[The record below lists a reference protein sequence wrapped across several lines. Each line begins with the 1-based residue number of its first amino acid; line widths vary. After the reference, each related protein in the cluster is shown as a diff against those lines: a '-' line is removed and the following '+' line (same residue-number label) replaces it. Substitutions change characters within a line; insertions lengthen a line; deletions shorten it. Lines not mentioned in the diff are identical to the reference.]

1 MSAPTGESVVFEG
14 ARITPRVQHKA
25 TALETPIL
33 TAPNTASY
41 APRMKPPLLIAG
53 LAVVTLLAHGAEAE
67 VRIACP
73 HANPADLSALQPP
86 APTPDTSDCLV
97 EIGADSVQI
106 RNGRWT
112 GRRPL
117 AGSIGSYRFDDEGRL
132 LDIIEPRGHV
142 VALRPLRRLVS
153 VVDSAGQTT
162 QFVYSGLGQL
172 LAVSGPGETLAT
184 FMYSSAGRLVAI
196 IERDGSTTH
205 YSYDLLKRV
214 TRIVDA
220 TGSATNFAYGAGRIL
235 TVTDAAGSTSLTY
248 AAGALLVGIQSP
260 SASLSFGYDSVGELT
275 TVVDSTG
282 LTTYA
287 YSAGRLLTVSGPAGT
302 TTYTYNSA
310 GELVRVDSPAGT
322 TAYSYTSGRVS
333 SATTPDGT
341 TTTYTYDGLG
351 RVVSTTDPSG
361 KTTFAYNTAADL
373 VSVVDPANR
382 TTTLTY
388 AAGEGIVTCPHAD
401 PPDLSALGPPA
412 PAPGTADCTASIAGG
427 GLRVVD
433 GRWSGVG
440 MLAGGGQYR
449 VNDAGRVLSVTDASG
464 NAVELLPA
472 QRLTRAID
480 FAGRTTSLTYNAA
493 GQLSA
498 VSGAGGT
505 LASFAYS
512 SAGRLIAATDR
523 AGATIRYTYDSSN
536 RLVGIVDPVG
546 TPTSIANT
554 GSSTSTV
561 TDGAGTT
568 SLTYS
573 IDGNLIRMVG
583 SGRTVDYSYDS
594 AGRLLSLVNSGGVT
608 SYLYNGAGLLVSVST
623 PTGTTTYTYDAAGEV
638 VNATAPEGVT
648 SYSYSAGRLTS
659 VVAPDGTTTTYDYDA
674 TGRLLRVTTASGTT
688 RYTYD
693 EAGDVVSLTDR
704 RARTTSFVYGDTVAP
719 TLHLPGPLT
728 AIATSTSGAVV
739 SYTATATDPD
749 DDSPAINCAPA
760 SGTTFPVGVT
770 TVTCTALDDAGNQA
784 TDAFTVTVLYSTTA
798 FLAPIDPGVTTLF
811 KGSATPVKFALTGA
825 SAAITNLIA
834 RFYFTKEG
842 GLTSGGDSF
851 QYDPATGQYKY
862 VWITK
867 ALAAG
872 TYTIKADLGGGQL
885 ITAEIRLR

>member
-1 MSAPTGESVVFEG
+1 VIQTQLSLAEAMDLDSP
-14 ARITPRVQHKA
+14 H
-25 TALETPIL
+25 
-33 TAPNTASY
+33 TASY
-41 APRMKPPLLIAG
+41 APRMNPPLLVAG
-53 LAVVTLLAHGAEAE
+53 LAAVTLLAARGAEAE
-67 VRIACP
+67 VRIVCP
-73 HANPADLSALQPP
+73 HASPADLSALQPP
-86 APTPDTSDCLV
+86 APTPDTSDCVV

-117 AGSIGSYRFDDEGRL
+117 AGSSGSYRFDDEGRL

-142 VALRPLRRLVS
+142 VALRPVRRLVS

-184 FMYSSAGRLVAI
+184 FMYSSTGRLVAI
-196 IERDGSTTH
+196 VEGDGSTTH

-214 TRIVDA
+214 TRIVDG
-220 TGSATNFAYGAGRIL
+220 TGSATDFAYGAGRIL
-235 TVTDAAGSTSLTY
+235 TVTDATGSTSLTY
-248 AAGALLVGIQSP
+248 AAGALLVGIHGP
-260 SASLSFGYDSVGELT
+260 SASVSFGYDSVGELT

-282 LTTYA
+282 LATYT
-287 YSAGRLLTVSGPAGT
+287 YSAGRLLAVSGPAGT
-302 TTYTYNSA
+302 TTYTYSSA
-310 GELVRVDSPAGT
+310 GELIRVDSPAGT
-322 TAYSYTSGRVS
+322 TVYSYTSGRVS
-333 SATTPDGT
+333 STTTPDGT

-351 RVVSTTDPSG
+351 RVVSTTDPAG
-361 KTTFAYNTAADL
+361 KTAFAYNTAGDL
-373 VSVVDPANR
+373 LSVVDPANR
-382 TTTLTY
+382 TTALTY
-388 AAGEGIVTCPHAD
+388 AAGEAIVTCPHAD
-401 PPDLSALGPPA
+401 PSDLSALGPPA
-412 PAPGTADCTASIAGG
+412 PAPGTDDCAASIAGG

-449 VNDAGRVLSVTDASG
+449 VNDAGRVVSVTDASG

-472 QRLTRAID
+472 PRLIRAID
-480 FAGRTTSLTYNAA
+480 FAGRTTGFTYSAA
-493 GQLSA
+493 GQLTA
-498 VSGAGGT
+498 VNGAAGT

-512 SAGRLIAATDR
+512 SAGRLIAAIDR
-523 AGATIRYTYDSSN
+523 AGATSRYSYDSSN

-546 TPTSIANT
+546 TPTSIVNIG
-554 GSSTSTV
+554 GSASTV
-561 TDGAGTT
+561 TDGTGTT
-568 SLTYS
+568 SLIYS
-573 IDGNLIRMVG
+573 IDGNLIRLVG

-594 AGRLLSLVNSGGVT
+594 AGRLVSLVNSGGLT
-608 SYLYNGAGLLVSVST
+608 TYLYNGAGLLVSVST
-623 PTGTTTYTYDAAGEV
+623 PTGTTTYTYDAAGQV

-648 SYSYSAGRLTS
+648 SYGYSAGRLAS
-659 VVAPDGTTTTYDYDA
+659 VLAPDGTTTAYEYDA
-674 TGRLLRVTTASGTT
+674 AGRLLRVTTPSGTT

-693 EAGDVVSLTDR
+693 AAGDVVSLTDGR
-704 RARTTSFVYGDTVAP
+704 SRATSFFYGDAVAP

-749 DDSPAINCAPA
+749 DDSPSVTCAPA

-770 TVTCTALDDAGNQA
+770 TVMCTALDDAGNQA
-784 TDAFTVTVLYSTTA
+784 LDAFTVTVLYSTTP
-798 FLAPIDPGVTTLF
+798 FLAPINPSATTLS

-825 SAAITNLIA
+825 SATITNLVA

-842 GLTSGGDSF
+842 SPTSGGDAF
-851 QYDPATGQYKY
+851 QYDPTTGQYKY